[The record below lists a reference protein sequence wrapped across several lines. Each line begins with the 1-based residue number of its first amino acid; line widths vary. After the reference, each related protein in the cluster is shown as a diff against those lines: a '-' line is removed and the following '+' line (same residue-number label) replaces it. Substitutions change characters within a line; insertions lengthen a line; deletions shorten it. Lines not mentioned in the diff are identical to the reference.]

1 MYATIIV
8 EIFPNISFL
17 LLLQKFETL
26 AVKIVVSF
34 LRRKHDIAQNWISEL
49 SLNIK
54 CKSLIQEL
62 FYSVWKSNIFLNLV
76 NMFCQRL
83 RFKIAPWYFTL
94 FSKDKN

>member
-62 FYSVWKSNIFLNLV
+62 FY
-76 NMFCQRL
+76 
-83 RFKIAPWYFTL
+83 
-94 FSKDKN
+94 